1 MTTAAKV
8 LRCAARFSRSRSA
21 SLRPA
26 ETVRRGLTAQL
37 QRRCISSSG
46 RNGEAA
52 VKVDV
57 ENRRIDASNFVNQS
71 GLKPSEPGVGSS
83 LAADAML
90 SPSAGAPLSTLFI
103 LLPDNLETNE
113 DGG

>member
-26 ETVRRGLTAQL
+26 ETVQRGLTAQL

-52 VKVDV
+52 VKVDI
-57 ENRRIDASNFVNQS
+57 ENRRIDASNFVN
-71 GLKPSEPGVGSS
+71 GAGFKPSELGVRNS
-83 LAADAML
+83 LAADAVL
-90 SPSAGAPLSTLFI
+90 SPSAGVLLSHFFHIVARHLG
-103 LLPDNLETNE
+103 N
-113 DGG
+113 

>member
-1 MTTAAKV
+1 MTTAAKA

-21 SLRPA
+21 LLRPA
-26 ETVRRGLTAQL
+26 ETIQRGLTAQL

-57 ENRRIDASNFVNQS
+57 ENRRMDASNFVNMS
-71 GLKPSEPGVGSS
+71 GLKPSELDVRNS

-90 SPSAGAPLSTLFI
+90 SPSAGAPLSPFFR
-103 LLPDNLETNE
+103 LLPSNLETN
-113 DGG
+113 